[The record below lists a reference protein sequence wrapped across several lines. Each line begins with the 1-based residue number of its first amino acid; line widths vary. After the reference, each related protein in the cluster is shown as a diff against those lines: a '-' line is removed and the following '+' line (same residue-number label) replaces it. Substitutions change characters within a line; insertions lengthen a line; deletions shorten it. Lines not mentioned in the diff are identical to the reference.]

1 MEPLHYDDLPKS
13 INECWELL
21 GASNR
26 QAAITAFLS
35 HGAERVDKDLPGF
48 KKEVLKLSGVAPI
61 IKLFD
66 GWPLS
71 LQVRKSLQL
80 FDKNRL
86 ADYRD
91 NLVRYWLLVEHRP
104 LICATLDAAGI
115 PNENGYID
123 DDYNEATIDMWQK
136 GMAALWAH
144 EELPVRLYLGYVL
157 IGTRKPGAEG
167 IWEVLAKALGK
178 GSAKEGVPETLKV
191 IAVPPGKND
200 AMVEIVDQVQAA
212 RAEDSGEFLLYEQ
225 EIIKALV
232 RGAISRTDAVDA
244 EDAVEMA
251 RQVIDAAA
259 GRARCFFLLGFA
271 QALHRRKPD
280 LTDIP
285 GVNPDR
291 AAWFFG
297 GYVHGLARHSD
308 GKAIVAFLHESSELF
323 KEFIKT
329 PAHEAFKQS
338 QGIMAQALAQAED
351 AKLFSE
357 LAEAVR
363 GELEELER
371 LSYLMMGEAMARE
384 LSGRKQY
391 VEALELT
398 RVLKRIIEDMG
409 PSEEPE
415 YVRFAAV
422 MRKALQRREAIATL
436 GRGDLE
442 AARAMFGKLAAD
454 GSAREKVEA
463 RAWIAMT
470 NAEHTDFFDVFPS
483 ATKEDFVKSGERMQ
497 AVVREIATQ
506 GMGNAKFSPTV
517 STCAGMA
524 EYCRRNYGAAYIHFR
539 DAADA
544 IMQEGRSPT
553 SRAYLWVRF
562 MRSAAQLMSMEI
574 TAPEVI
580 IADFAAVVDSRVKP
594 ASWFYVE
601 LVESASLFPDHRLL
615 PLVLAAVPDADGEK
629 HFLAYQNADILPR
642 DAQKRQ
648 AYAQWLPGSKRRKQE
663 IVEQLCQVVR
673 WDLAAGKTE
682 AAELA
687 LDALEQLAE
696 ESEPFAERFL
706 QLLGEPGLVPEI
718 MDEATQTEL
727 RLRLLLRL
735 RRETDA
741 LQHMLERFRKAAS
754 AQNSWQREQSLELL
768 GELRATGADLSQ
780 VNVLI
785 AKLEAEFA
793 ANNQQN
799 DIIARAGALRIIY
812 VGGNEIQQRYEP
824 EIRAELATEYPDLTV
839 DFEYPGW
846 SSNWGAVADGIKA
859 RLSNYQG
866 LVLSYFVRTI
876 FGRTIRKM
884 CTNDC
889 PWWAAPGHGKASIK
903 RGILAAARHAAG
915 RKIGASQRG

>member
-13 INECWELL
+13 SAECWELL
-21 GASNR
+21 GEADR
-26 QAAITAFLS
+26 RAAVKAFLT
-35 HGAERVDKDLPGF
+35 HGAEREDEDLLSF
-48 KKEVLKLSGVAPI
+48 KKDVLKLSGVAQI
-61 IKLFD
+61 VKLFD
-66 GWPLS
+66 GWS
-71 LQVRKSLQL
+71 LERQIFKANQLILKDKLQ
-80 FDKNRL
+80 
-86 ADYRD
+86 DYRS

-104 LICATLDAAGI
+104 MIRATLDAAGI
-115 PNENGYID
+115 PNEKGYIPD
-123 DDYNEATIDMWQK
+123 EFDQATPEMWKQ
-136 GMAALWAH
+136 GLLALWPH
-144 EELPVRLYLGYVL
+144 DELPVRLYLGYVL
-157 IGTRKPGAEG
+157 IATRKGEPAG
-167 IWEVLAKALGK
+167 IWDSLAAALGK
-178 GSAKEGVPETLKV
+178 GVAKPFELTTAGMQASESTDTGSP
-191 IAVPPGKND
+191 
-200 AMVEIVDQVQAA
+200 VEVVDQLQSA

-225 EIIKALV
+225 EIIKALA

-259 GRARCFFLLGFA
+259 GRPRGFFLLGFA

-280 LTDIP
+280 LSDIP

-291 AAWFFG
+291 SAWFFG

-308 GKAIVAFLHESSELF
+308 GKAIATFLHESAELF

-329 PAHEAFKQS
+329 PTHEAFKQS

-351 AKLFSE
+351 AKLFGE

-363 GELEELER
+363 DELGELER

-384 LSGRKQY
+384 LSSRKQY
-391 VEALELT
+391 VEALNLT

-415 YVRFAAV
+415 YVRFTAI
-422 MRKALQRREAIATL
+422 MQKALQRREAIATL

-442 AARAMFGKLAAD
+442 AARTMFGKLAAD

-483 ATKEDFVKSGERMQ
+483 ATKEDFIKSGERMQ

-524 EYCRRNYGAAYIHFR
+524 EYCRRDYAAAYVHFR
-539 DAADA
+539 DAAEA

-562 MRSAAQLMSMEI
+562 MRSASQLMSMD
-574 TAPEVI
+574 TAAPEVI
-580 IADFAAVVDSRVKP
+580 VADFAAVAESRIKP
-594 ASWFYVE
+594 ASWFYGE
-601 LVESASLFPDHRLL
+601 LVESAALFPDARLL
-615 PLVLAAVPDADGEK
+615 PLVLAAVPYEDGER
-629 HFLAYQNADILPR
+629 HFRVYQNADILPK
-642 DAQKRQ
+642 DAPKRQ
-648 AYAQWLPGSKRRKQE
+648 AYAQWLPGSKLRKQE
-663 IVEQLCQVVR
+663 IFEQLCQVVR
-673 WDLAAGKTE
+673 WDLKAGKTE

-687 LDALEQLAE
+687 IDALEQLAE
-696 ESEPFAERFL
+696 EAEPFAEGLFH
-706 QLLGEPGLVPEI
+706 LLAEPGVVPDL
-718 MDEATQTEL
+718 MDETTHVEL

-735 RRETDA
+735 RREPDA
-741 LQHMLERFRKAAS
+741 LQLMFERFRKAAS
-754 AQNSWQREQSLELL
+754 SQHTWHREQSLELVA
-768 GELRATGADLSQ
+768 ELRATGADLSQ
-780 VNVLI
+780 VSVL
-785 AKLEAEFA
+785 AARVEAEFGA
-793 ANNQQN
+793 SNQQN
-799 DIIARAGALRIIY
+799 DIIAQAGPVRVIY
-812 VGGNEIQQRYEP
+812 VGGNEVQQRYEP
-824 EIRAELATEYPDLTV
+824 DIKAELAAEYPNLTV

-846 SSNWGAVADGIKA
+846 SSNWASVADGIKS
-859 RLSNYQG
+859 RLGNYDG

-884 CTNDC
+884 CTDAC

-915 RKIGASQRG
+915 RKTKSS

>member
-26 QAAITAFLS
+26 QAAIEAFLG
-35 HGAERVDKDLPGF
+35 HGAEREDKDLPSF

-66 GWPLS
+66 GWPVQLR
-71 LQVRKSLQL
+71 LRKSLQL
-80 FDKNRL
+80 FEKNKL

-91 NLVRYWLLVEHRP
+91 NLIRYWLLVEHRA

-115 PNENGYID
+115 PNENGYIA
-123 DDYNEATIDMWQK
+123 DDYDEATVEMWQR
-136 GMAALWAH
+136 GLVALWTH
-144 EELPVRLYLGYVL
+144 EELPARLYLGYVL
-157 IGTRKPGAEG
+157 IGTRKPEAEG

-178 GSAKEGVPETLKV
+178 GVAKVVATEPERV
-191 IAVPPGKND
+191 IAVQPAKIE
-200 AMVEIVDQVQAA
+200 AAVEVVDQVQAA

-225 EIIKALV
+225 EIIKALA

-251 RQVIDAAA
+251 RQVIDAAS

-280 LTDIP
+280 LADIP

-291 AAWFFG
+291 SAWFFG

-308 GKAIVAFLHESSELF
+308 GKAIAAFLRESPELF
-323 KEFIKT
+323 KEFIES
-329 PAHEAFKQS
+329 PSHEAFKQS

-351 AKLFSE
+351 SKLFCE
-357 LAEAVR
+357 LAEAVCKDL
-363 GELEELER
+363 GELES

-391 VEALELT
+391 ADALTLT
-398 RVLKRIIEDMG
+398 RVLKRIVENFG
-409 PSEEPE
+409 SSEEPE
-415 YVRFAAV
+415 FVRFAAF
-422 MRKALQRREAIATL
+422 MQKALQRREAIATL

-454 GSAREKVEA
+454 GNAHEKVEA

-483 ATKEDFVKSGERMQ
+483 ATKEDFIKSGERMQ

-524 EYCRRNYGAAYIHFR
+524 EYCRRDYAAAYVHFR
-539 DAADA
+539 DAAEA

-562 MRSAAQLMSMEI
+562 MRSASQLMSMD
-574 TAPEVI
+574 TAAPEVI
-580 IADFAAVVDSRVKP
+580 VADFAAVADSRIKP
-594 ASWFYVE
+594 ASWFYGE
-601 LVESASLFPDHRLL
+601 LVESAALFPDARLL
-615 PLVLAAVPDADGEK
+615 PLVLGAVPYEDGER
-629 HFLAYQNADILPR
+629 HFSVYQNADILPK
-642 DAQKRQ
+642 DAPKRQ

-663 IVEQLCQVVR
+663 IFEQLCLVVR
-673 WDLAAGKTE
+673 WDLKAGKTE
-682 AAELA
+682 AAEVA

-696 ESEPFAERFL
+696 EAEPFAEGLFH
-706 QLLGEPGLVPEI
+706 LLAEPGIVPDV
-718 MDEATQTEL
+718 MDEATHVEL

-735 RRETDA
+735 RREPDA
-741 LQHMLERFRKAAS
+741 LQLMFERFRKAAS
-754 AQNSWQREQSLELL
+754 SQNAWHREQSLELAA
-768 GELRATGADLSQ
+768 ELRATGADLSQ
-780 VNVLI
+780 VSVLV
-785 AKLEAEFA
+785 AKLETEFGSY
-793 ANNQQN
+793 NQQN
-799 DIIARAGALRIIY
+799 DIIAQAGPLRVVY
-812 VGGNEIQQRYEP
+812 VGGNEVQQRYEP
-824 EIRAELATEYPDLTV
+824 DIKAELALECPNLAV
-839 DFEYPGW
+839 EFVYPGW
-846 SSNWGAVADGIKA
+846 SSNWASIAEGIKS
-859 RLSNYQG
+859 RLSSFDG

-884 CTNDC
+884 CTDSC

-903 RGILAAARHAAG
+903 RGILAAARHAAA
-915 RKIGASQRG
+915 RKTAT

>member
-13 INECWELL
+13 TNECWELL

-26 QAAITAFLS
+26 QAAIKAFLS
-35 HGAERVDKDLPGF
+35 HGAERQDKDLTDF
-48 KKEVLKLSGVAPI
+48 KKDVLKLSGIAPLV
-61 IKLFD
+61 KLFD
-66 GWPLS
+66 GWPLERQ
-71 LQVRKSLQL
+71 LGKSMQL
-80 FDKNRL
+80 FDKNKL
-86 ADYRD
+86 SDYRD
-91 NLVRYWLLVEHRP
+91 NLVRYWLLVEHRS

-115 PNENGYID
+115 PNDNGYIPD
-123 DDYNEATIDMWQK
+123 EYNEATVEMWQK
-136 GMAALWAH
+136 GLAVLWSH
-144 EELPVRLYLGYVL
+144 EGLPVRLYLGYVL
-157 IGTRKPGAEG
+157 IGTRKSASEG

-178 GSAKEGVPETLKV
+178 GMAKVVSPEMRKVMGVS
-191 IAVPPGKND
+191 PGKND
-200 AMVEIVDQVQAA
+200 AMVEVLGQVQAA

-225 EIIKALV
+225 EIIKALA

-280 LTDIP
+280 LYDIH

-308 GKAIVAFLHESSELF
+308 GKAIAAFLHESAELF
-323 KEFIKT
+323 KEFIKMPT
-329 PAHEAFKQS
+329 HEAFKQS
-338 QGIMAQALAQAED
+338 QGIMAKALAQAED

-363 GELEELER
+363 DELSDLER

-391 VEALELT
+391 VEALNLT

-409 PSEEPE
+409 PSGEPE
-415 YVRFAAV
+415 YVQFRAV
-422 MRKALQRREAIATL
+422 MQKALQRREAIATL

-442 AARAMFGKLAAD
+442 AARKMFGKLAAD

-483 ATKEDFVKSGERMQ
+483 ATKEDFIKSGERMQ
-497 AVVREIATQ
+497 AVVREIAAQ

-524 EYCRRNYGAAYIHFR
+524 EYCRRDYAAAYVHFR
-539 DAADA
+539 DAAEA

-562 MRSAAQLMSMEI
+562 MRSASQLMSMD
-574 TAPEVI
+574 TAAPEVI
-580 IADFAAVVDSRVKP
+580 VADFAAVAKSRIKP
-594 ASWFYVE
+594 ASWFYGE
-601 LVESASLFPDHRLL
+601 LVESAALFPDARLL
-615 PLVLAAVPDADGEK
+615 PMVLAAVPYEDGER
-629 HFLAYQNADILPR
+629 HFRVYQNADILPK
-642 DAQKRQ
+642 DAPKRQ
-648 AYAQWLPGSKRRKQE
+648 AYAQWLPGSKLRKRE
-663 IVEQLCQVVR
+663 IFEQLCQVVR
-673 WDLAAGKTE
+673 WDLKAGKTD

-696 ESEPFAERFL
+696 EAEAFAEGLL
-706 QLLGEPGLVPEI
+706 QLLAEPGIVPDI
-718 MDEATQTEL
+718 MDEATHLEL
-727 RLRLLLRL
+727 SLRLLLRL
-735 RRETDA
+735 RREPDA
-741 LQHMLERFRKAAS
+741 LQQMLERFRKAATS
-754 AQNSWQREQSLELL
+754 QNAWHREQSLELVA
-768 GELRATGADLSQ
+768 ELRATGADLSQ
-780 VNVLI
+780 VSVL
-785 AKLEAEFA
+785 AARVETEFGA
-793 ANNQQN
+793 SNLHN
-799 DIIARAGALRIIY
+799 DIIAQAGPVRVLY
-812 VGGNEIQQRYEP
+812 VGGNEVQQRYEP
-824 EIRAELATEYPDLTV
+824 DIKAELASEYPNLTV

-846 SSNWGAVADGIKA
+846 SSNWASVADGIKS
-859 RLSNYQG
+859 RLGNYDG
-866 LVLSYFVRTI
+866 LILSYFVRTI

-884 CTNDC
+884 CTDAC

-915 RKIGASQRG
+915 RKTKSS